1 MRAVKN
7 NLPTPSGKVRESE
20 GPRLGKERVLARSGG
35 RVRKLRAIEDR
46 PGHPLREI
54 WNGERRAVKDRLP
67 APYGEVE
74 ESEGPRSTAAVESS

>member
-1 MRAVKN
+1 MRAGKN
-7 NLPTPSGKVRESE
+7 DQPTLSWKVWESE

-54 WNGERRAVKDRLP
+54 WNGERQAVKDRL
-67 APYGEVE
+67 
-74 ESEGPRSTAAVESS
+74 AVPLRAKVGK